1 MKKFFVFIV
10 LLFGAPPLFGQGID
24 GLFDEEDFASELPE
38 IRRSVEDQTET
49 ASSSS
54 ASVQGA
60 SSSVSS
66 GTSLPALPRPQPA
79 SSGFA
84 MPSAVPPLPTAALPA
99 GAPAGAPA
107 PASAPAAV
115 PSAAPVPETISPSTE
130 AGLLSR
136 MSSAETSS
144 LPDLGRGSSSS
155 LPSLGNRRRK
165 SDGEEHLSIFERRR
179 RRAGN
184 YQTDASNF
192 DIAGVMLRM
201 SPEEV
206 MEVALAN
213 GFSLKFKNTKIPP
226 FLQWKYK
233 LECHKKNMI
242 RFADVKHC
250 IQETAQERKEEY
262 VEKLVFEK
270 PEYKETLTV
279 DFTSMFA
286 DNGAYRIRYVNKG
299 NHSWGNT
306 YEGMFLKR
314 KRRQD
319 FWRAVIQKYGQP
331 DDENAM
337 IWSNS
342 EEGASLEADLTLTFL
357 DASLVLEDLSMT
369 DTDSENMRAQDIKDG
384 ALNQFS
390 F

>member
-1 MKKFFVFIV
+1 MKKFFVFLV
-10 LLFGAPPLFGQGID
+10 FLLGASPLSAQGID
-24 GLFDEEDFASELPE
+24 GLFDEGDFDSELPE
-38 IRRSVEDQTET
+38 VRK
-49 ASSSS
+49 AAGSS
-54 ASVQGA
+54 AETPPSA
-60 SSSVSS
+60 SAAAQSPAPSG
-66 GTSLPALPRPQPA
+66 GTSLPALPRPQPV
-79 SSGFA
+79 SPEITL
-84 MPSAVPPLPTAALPA
+84 PSDMLSL
-99 GAPAGAPA
+99 
-107 PASAPAAV
+107 SAPAAA
-115 PSAAPVPETISPSTE
+115 PSGGTPAAVSAAAPAPSGAPVPQTISPSTE

-136 MSSAETSS
+136 MSSAEAPA
-144 LPDLGRGSSSS
+144 LPDLGRDTSSS
-155 LPSLGNRRRK
+155 LPALGSRSRRK
-165 SDGEEHLSIFERRR
+165 SDDEENLSIFERRR

-184 YQTDASNF
+184 YQTDASKF

-201 SPEEV
+201 SPREV
-206 MEVALAN
+206 MEVASAN
-213 GFSLKFKNTKIPP
+213 GFALKFKNTKIPP
-226 FLQWKYK
+226 FLQWKYRQ
-233 LECHKKNMI
+233 ECFKQKVI

-250 IQETAQERKEEY
+250 IQERAQEKKEEY

-270 PEYKETLTV
+270 PEYRETLTV
-279 DFTSMFA
+279 DFTSLFA

-299 NHSWGNT
+299 NHSWGDT

>member
-1 MKKFFVFIV
+1 MKKFFVFLV
-10 LLFGAPPLFGQGID
+10 FLLSATPLSAQGIND
-24 GLFDEEDFASELPE
+24 LFDEGDFDSELPE
-38 IRRSVEDQTET
+38 VRKAVEDQTE
-49 ASSSS
+49 AAPSPS
-54 ASVQGA
+54 APA
-60 SSSVSS
+60 S

-84 MPSAVPPLPTAALPA
+84 RPAAAPSLPPPATFPA
-99 GAPAGAPA
+99 GAPAGGTPAPA
-107 PASAPAAV
+107 PASGSV
-115 PSAAPVPETISPSTE
+115 PSAAPVPQTIPPSTE

-136 MSSAETSS
+136 LSSAEAPS
-144 LPDLGRGSSSS
+144 LPDLGRGESSS
-155 LPSLGNRRRK
+155 LPSLGNRRPRK
-165 SDGEEHLSIFERRR
+165 KEEEEHLSIFERRR

-184 YQTDASNF
+184 YQTDASKF

-206 MEVALAN
+206 MEVASAN
-213 GFSLKFKNTKIPP
+213 GFALKFKNTKIPP

-299 NHSWGNT
+299 NHSWGDT

-337 IWSNS
+337 IWSNR